1 MVQKE
6 KVEALVLVIEEEGVP
21 WYYDIVKF
29 LELRVYPDGADK
41 REGFSIRMM
50 AMPSYVEVSSIE
62 DPMMVY
68 TFII

>member
-6 KVEALVLVIEEEGVP
+6 KVEALVLVIEEARFP
-21 WYYDIVKF
+21 WYYDVMKF
-29 LELRVYPDGADK
+29 LELGVYPYGADK